1 MEEKDLLA
9 YLESFVTPRRK
20 ELFETVA
27 ATRTYHLTVAV
38 EDVGHLHNTSAVMRS
53 CEAFG
58 VQDMHVIEDRFGR
71 RIDREIAMG
80 AQKWTTVH
88 RHSSSMEALGML
100 REKGYRIVATS
111 PHKKEQTLA
120 NFKWN
125 KPTAL
130 FFGSEAK
137 GLSAEVM
144 EAADDFIYIPTYG
157 FTESLNISVS
167 AAIIIQDLM
176 SRLRNGKLNWELN
189 EKERLQLKLQW
200 LKKHVKN
207 SDELLAAFKKRSD
220 YV

>member
-1 MEEKDLLA
+1 MEEREVFT
-9 YLESFVTPRRK
+9 YLQSLVTPRRK
-20 ELFETVA
+20 QLFKSVA
-27 ATRTYHLTVAV
+27 ATRTYHFTVAV

-58 VQDMHVIEDRFGR
+58 VQDLHVVEDRFGR

-88 RHSSSMEALGML
+88 RHSSSKDTVEKLK
-100 REKGYRIVATS
+100 EKGYKIVATS
-111 PHKKEQTLA
+111 PHKTESTLA
-120 NFKWN
+120 NFDIT
-125 KPTAL
+125 KPAAL

-144 EAADDFIYIPTYG
+144 EAADDFIYIPIYG

-176 SRLRNGKLNWELN
+176 ARLRESELSWQLTESEQEKLQLHWLKRHIKNVDEILKAY
-189 EKERLQLKLQW
+189 KERENP
-200 LKKHVKN
+200 V
-207 SDELLAAFKKRSD
+207 
-220 YV
+220 

>member
-1 MEEKDLLA
+1 MLT
-9 YLESFVTPRRK
+9 YLQGFVTPRRK
-20 ELFETVA
+20 ELFETVS
-27 ATRTYHLTVAV
+27 ATRSHYFTVAV

-58 VQDMHVIEDRFGR
+58 VQNLHVVEDRFGR

-88 RHSSSMEALGML
+88 RHSSSKDTIEKL
-100 REKGYRIVATS
+100 REMGYRIVATS
-111 PHKKEQTLA
+111 PHKTESTLA
-120 NFKWN
+120 NFEIT
-125 KPTAL
+125 KPAAL

-137 GLSAEVM
+137 GLSDEVI

-176 SRLRNGKLNWELN
+176 SRLRESELPWQLTQN
-189 EKERLQLKLQW
+189 EQEKLQLKW
-200 LKKHVKN
+200 LKRHIKN
-207 SDELLAAFKKRSD
+207 ADELLNAFRKHGNPI
-220 YV
+220 